1 MRNSYT
7 VVEAAQLMGC
17 TVQAVREQIKA
28 NKIVGCS
35 SIKKGKNRSYYI
47 PKMALDNFLKGG
59 NGLDIEIIKGAV
71 KEAFKEVID
80 DIAREIVEEKIKK
93 IKTSNSTDQ
102 SLLDV

>member
-35 SIKKGKNRSYYI
+35 SIKKGKNWSYYI
-47 PKMALDNFLKGG
+47 PKIALDSYLKGG
-59 NGLDIEIIKGAV
+59 NGLDIESIKEVA
-71 KEAFKEVID
+71 KIAFKEVIE
-80 DIAREIVEEKIKK
+80 DIAREMVEKKIKK
-93 IKTSNSTDQ
+93 HLI
-102 SLLDV
+102 